1 MTDRRLRTAMAVL
14 AVGGAAIATYL
25 LYARFTDATIACST
39 GGCET
44 VQRSSYATVAG
55 VPVAALALGGFVLVL
70 AAALSAS
77 DLARAAGA
85 AVALGALAF
94 SGYLLV
100 VQLAVVDAVC
110 DWCLA
115 SDVIVTALAALA
127 VLRLLPRFSP

>member
-1 MTDRRLRTAMAVL
+1 VSDRILRAAMAVL
-14 AVGGAAIATYL
+14 AAGGAAIASYL
-25 LYARFTDATIACST
+25 LYARVADATIACST

-44 VQRSSYATVAG
+44 VQSSSYATVLG

-70 AAALSAS
+70 AAALARG

-100 VQLAVVDAVC
+100 VQLAVVEAVC
-110 DWCLA
+110 EWCLA
-115 SDVIVTALAALA
+115 CDAIVTALAGLA
-127 VLRLLPRFSP
+127 VLRLLPRFAP